1 MIMNTYENDTLQRH
15 LEPII
20 HNHDVSALLA
30 LIDASKSIDVADAL
44 EQFPIEEIIPLLE
57 QLPPDKLAWLYP
69 QFEEEEK
76 VKIVPLLNIETL
88 KALFNL
94 LLSDEQVTMY
104 LTLTQ
109 AQRNEIMP
117 TLAKEEREAI
127 IKLSAYPE
135 DTIGSIAS
143 ADYVNVNAEGTVAD
157 IWHKVR
163 QDAKTKEALS
173 MIYVTD
179 EYRHLIGVISLQDIL
194 ISKDTDLI
202 KDIMTTDIIQAK
214 ASENERVAIALIER
228 YELQAL
234 PVTDNNGHLIGIV
247 TIEDAM
253 EKLRET
259 AADSFAKL
267 GGNVPMTGPELDYQY
282 SSFWRMLRVRGFWL
296 VMLTIFGVFTST
308 FVSKQEEILSEV
320 IILAAFL
327 APIVDMG
334 GNTGSQSATLVIRSM
349 ALGDIQLKW
358 KDLWFIFKREIP
370 VALMLGAIVA
380 GVEVVLAYFFK
391 DEISIEVLMIVGFS
405 MITVTFMGGLIG
417 ILLPFIAKRFNID
430 PATLSSPMLT
440 SIMDFFGV
448 VIYFAFAYWFL
459 SDLLIEAAATIA

>member
-1 MIMNTYENDTLQRH
+1 MNTYENHNLYAL

-20 HNHDVSALLA
+20 HDHDITGFTD
-30 LIDASKSIDVADAL
+30 LIDSSKSIDMADAL
-44 EQFPIEEIIPLLE
+44 EKFPTEAIIPLLE
-57 QLPPDKLAWLYP
+57 QLDAEKLAWLYP

-76 VKIVPLLNIETL
+76 VKIVPLLSIETI
-88 KALFNL
+88 KKLFNL

-104 LTLTQ
+104 LTLNTE
-109 AQRNEIMP
+109 ARNAIMP
-117 TLAKEEREAI
+117 MLDQEERAAI
-127 IKLSAYPE
+127 ITLSAYPE
-135 DTIGSIAS
+135 DTVGAIAS
-143 ADYVNVNAEGTVAD
+143 ADYVNISADGTVAD

-163 QDAKTKEALS
+163 QNAKTKEALS

-179 EYRHLIGVISLQDIL
+179 EYRHLIGVVSLQDIL
-194 ISKDTDLI
+194 VSQDSDKIR
-202 KDIMTTDIIQAK
+202 DIMTTDIIQAK
-214 ASENERVAIALIER
+214 ASESDRVAIALIER

-267 GGNVPMTGPELDYQY
+267 GGNVPMSGPELDYQY

-296 VMLTIFGVFTST
+296 VILTIFGVFTST
-308 FVSKQEEILSEV
+308 FVAKQEEILSEV

-349 ALGDIQLKW
+349 ALGDIRLKW
-358 KDLWFIFKREIP
+358 QDLWFIFKREIP
-370 VALMLGAIVA
+370 IALALGATVAL
-380 GVEVVLAYFFK
+380 VEVVLAYFFK
-391 DEISIEVLMIVGFS
+391 DEISSKVLMIVGFS

-440 SIMDFFGV
+440 SVMDFLGV
-448 VIYFAFAYWFL
+448 VIYFGFAYWFL
-459 SDLLIEAAATIA
+459 SDLLIEAAEAIA

>member
-1 MIMNTYENDTLQRH
+1 MNTYESHNLLSL
-15 LEPII
+15 LEPIVHNNDIQSFI
-20 HNHDVSALLA
+20 HLVDSNKP
-30 LIDASKSIDVADAL
+30 IDLADAL
-44 EQFPIEEIIPLLE
+44 EKFPTEAIIPLLE
-57 QLPPDKLAWLYP
+57 QLDAEKLVWLYP

-76 VKIVPLLNIETL
+76 TKIVPLLSIETI
-88 KALFNL
+88 KNLFNL

-104 LTLTQ
+104 LTLNTE
-109 AQRNEIMP
+109 ARNAIMP
-117 TLAKEEREAI
+117 MLDQEEREAI
-127 IKLSAYPE
+127 ITLSAYPE
-135 DTIGSIAS
+135 DTVGAIAS
-143 ADYVNVNAEGTVAD
+143 ADYVNISADGTVAD

-163 QDAKTKEALS
+163 QEAKTKEALS

-194 ISKDTDLI
+194 VSQDSDKI

-214 ASENERVAIALIER
+214 ASESDRVAIALIER

-267 GGNVPMTGPELDYQY
+267 GGNVPMSGPELDYQY

-296 VMLTIFGVFTST
+296 VILTIFGVFTST
-308 FVSKQEEILSEV
+308 FVAKQEEILSEV

-349 ALGDIQLKW
+349 ALGDIRLKW
-358 KDLWFIFKREIP
+358 QDLWFIFKREIP
-370 VALMLGAIVA
+370 IALALGATVAL
-380 GVEVVLAYFFK
+380 VEVVLAYFFK
-391 DEISIEVLMIVGFS
+391 DEISSKVLMIVGFS

-440 SIMDFFGV
+440 SVMDFLGV
-448 VIYFAFAYWFL
+448 VIYFGFAYWFL
-459 SDLLIEAAATIA
+459 SDLLIEAAEAIA

>member
-1 MIMNTYENDTLQRH
+1 MTTYENNNLYQH
-15 LEPII
+15 LEPIV
-20 HNHDVSALLA
+20 HNNDIKAFEH
-30 LIDASKSIDVADAL
+30 LIDSSKSIDMADAL
-44 EQFPIEEIIPLLE
+44 ERFPTEAIIELLE
-57 QLPPDKLAWLYP
+57 KLPPDKLAWLYP

-76 VKIVPLLNIETL
+76 VKILPHFNMETI
-88 KALFNL
+88 KALFNR

-104 LTLTQ
+104 LTLTT
-109 AQRNEIMP
+109 AQRNELMP

-127 IKLSAYPE
+127 ITLSSYP
-135 DTIGSIAS
+135 DNTIGAIAS
-143 ADYVNVNAEGTVAD
+143 ADYVNITSEGTVAD

-163 QDAKTKEALS
+163 QDAQTKEALS

-194 ISKDTDLI
+194 LSQDTDLI
-202 KDIMTTDIIQAK
+202 KDIMTTDIIQAN
-214 ASENERVAIALIER
+214 AADNERVAIALIER

-234 PVTDNNGHLIGIV
+234 PVIDNQGHLIGIV

-282 SSFWRMLRVRGFWL
+282 SSFLRMLRVRGFWL
-296 VMLTIFGVFTST
+296 VILTIFGVFTST
-308 FVSKQEEILSEV
+308 FVAKQEEILSEV

-349 ALGDIQLKW
+349 ALGNIHLKW
-358 KDLWFIFKREIP
+358 RDVWFIFKREIP
-370 VALMLGAIVA
+370 VALMLGVIVA
-380 GVEVVLAYFFK
+380 LVEVVLAFFFK
-391 DEISIEVLMIVGFS
+391 DEISVEVLMIVGFS

-440 SIMDFFGV
+440 SIMDFLGV
-448 VIYFAFAYWFL
+448 VIYFGFAYWFL
-459 SDLLIEAAATIA
+459 SDLLIEAAEAIA

>member
-1 MIMNTYENDTLQRH
+1 MTTYENNNLYQH
-15 LEPII
+15 LEPIV
-20 HNHDVSALLA
+20 HNNDIKAFEH
-30 LIDASKSIDVADAL
+30 LIDSSKSIDMADAL
-44 EQFPIEEIIPLLE
+44 ERFPTEAIIELLE
-57 QLPPDKLAWLYP
+57 KLPPDKLAWLYP

-76 VKIVPLLNIETL
+76 VKILPHFNMETI
-88 KALFNL
+88 KALFNR

-104 LTLTQ
+104 LTLTT
-109 AQRNEIMP
+109 AQRNELMP

-127 IKLSAYPE
+127 ITLSSYP
-135 DTIGSIAS
+135 DNTIGAIAS
-143 ADYVNVNAEGTVAD
+143 ADYVNITSEGTVAD

-163 QDAKTKEALS
+163 QDAQTKEALS

-194 ISKDTDLI
+194 LSQDTDLI
-202 KDIMTTDIIQAK
+202 KDIMTTDIIQAN
-214 ASENERVAIALIER
+214 AADNERVAIALIER

-234 PVTDNNGHLIGIV
+234 PVIDNQGHLIGIV

-282 SSFWRMLRVRGFWL
+282 SSFLRMLRVRGFWL
-296 VMLTIFGVFTST
+296 VILTIFGVFTST
-308 FVSKQEEILSEV
+308 FVAKQEEILSEV

-334 GNTGSQSATLVIRSM
+334 GNTGAQSATLVIRSM
-349 ALGDIQLKW
+349 ALGNIHLKW
-358 KDLWFIFKREIP
+358 RDVWFIFKREIP
-370 VALMLGAIVA
+370 VALMLGVIVA
-380 GVEVVLAYFFK
+380 LVEVVLAFFFK
-391 DEISIEVLMIVGFS
+391 DEISVEVLMIVGFS

-440 SIMDFFGV
+440 SIMDFLGV
-448 VIYFAFAYWFL
+448 VIYFGFAYWFL
-459 SDLLIEAAATIA
+459 SDLLIEAAEAIA

>member
-1 MIMNTYENDTLQRH
+1 MTTYENNNLAH
-15 LEPII
+15 YLEPIVDQ
-20 HNHDVSALLA
+20 HDIAAFEA
-30 LIDASKSIDVADAL
+30 LIDSRKSIDMADAL
-44 EQFPIEEIIPLLE
+44 EQFPTEAIIPLLE
-57 QLPPDKLAWLYP
+57 QLSPDKLAWLYP

-88 KALFNL
+88 KALFNR

-104 LTLTQ
+104 LTLSQ
-109 AQRNEIMP
+109 DARNAIMP
-117 TLAKEEREAI
+117 TLAQEEREAI
-127 IKLSAYPE
+127 ITLSSYPE
-135 DTIGSIAS
+135 DSIGSITS
-143 ADYVNVNAEGTVAD
+143 ADYVNISAEGTVAD

-194 ISKDTDLI
+194 VSEDSDRI

-214 ASENERVAIALIER
+214 ASESERVAIALIER
-228 YELQAL
+228 YELRAL

-247 TIEDAM
+247 TMEDAM

-267 GGNVPMTGPELDYQY
+267 GGNVPMSGPELDYQY
-282 SSFWRMLRVRGFWL
+282 SSLWRMLRVRGFWL
-296 VMLTIFGVFTST
+296 VILTIFGVFTST
-308 FVSKQEEILSEV
+308 FVAKQEEILSEV

-349 ALGDIQLKW
+349 ALGDIHLKW

-370 VALMLGAIVA
+370 VAFMLGAIVA
-380 GVEVVLAYFFK
+380 GVEVILAYFFK
-391 DEISIEVLMIVGFS
+391 DEISVEVLMIVGFS

-440 SIMDFFGV
+440 SIMDFLGV

-459 SDLLIEAAATIA
+459 SDLLIEAAEAIA